1 MDVKIKCDE
10 GKFKMRVAGLIIKEG
25 KLLTVDICNNGFYC
39 LPGGHVHLG
48 ESSLEA
54 IEREMGE
61 EVGLTCK
68 KATLLSI
75 IENFFSAEGTKFH
88 EVCYY
93 YLYEPNEDVEVK
105 DYSCIENDEGEL
117 KNLDFKWLELEKLKE
132 SNFRPF
138 ILAEKLSKKNF
149 DFEHIIYKD

>member
-1 MDVKIKCDE
+1 MDVKIKCEE

-25 KLLTVDICNNGFYC
+25 KLLSVDICNNGFYC

-61 EVGLTCK
+61 EVNLTCK

-75 IENFFSAEGTKFH
+75 IENFFSGEGTKFH

-93 YLYEPNEDVEVK
+93 YLYEPNEEVGVK
-105 DYSCIENDEGEL
+105 DYSRIENDEGEL
-117 KNLDFKWLELEKLKE
+117 KNLDFKWIELEKLKE

-138 ILAEKLSKKNF
+138 ILAEKLSKKDFN
-149 DFEHIIYKD
+149 FEHIIYRD